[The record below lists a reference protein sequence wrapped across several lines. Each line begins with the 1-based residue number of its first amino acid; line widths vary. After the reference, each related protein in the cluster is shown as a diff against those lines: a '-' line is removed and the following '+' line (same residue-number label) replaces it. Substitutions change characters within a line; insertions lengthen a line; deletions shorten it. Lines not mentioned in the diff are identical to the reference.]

1 MSEKEPE
8 LVKIEFQVAP
18 FAVEFLKD
26 YLKFLGNKTT
36 IETVVLEAFWEEICK
51 IRDELS
57 GLVHYDHGAFFKKY
71 PQLSLLESRE
81 QQKRLQELER
91 QSDC

>member
-1 MSEKEPE
+1 MSEKVER
-8 LVKIEFQVAP
+8 VKIEFEVAP

-26 YLKFLGNKTT
+26 YLKFLGNKN
-36 IETVVLEAFWEEICK
+36 TVENVAREAFWEEVCRV
-51 IRDELS
+51 RDELC
-57 GLVHYDHGAFFKKY
+57 GLVHYDHDAFFKKY

-81 QQKRLQELER
+81 QLKREQELER